1 MQDPKMAQQTGT
13 SPTPNGQPGM
23 SQHAQM
29 LQQFGD
35 QDPPDPQTFLKM
47 IWPILTPDQKE
58 LVKAYL
64 TQPPA
69 SAGQTGQPNVGQ
81 PATK

>member
-1 MQDPKMAQQTGT
+1 MQDPKMAD
-13 SPTPNGQPGM
+13 PTQMAQPGM

-29 LQQFGD
+29 LEQFS
-35 QDPPDPQTFLKM
+35 QTDPPDPQTFLKM

-69 SAGQTGQPNVGQ
+69 GGQNVSQ
-81 PATK
+81 PANQ